1 MSGLWQRYAARFD
14 ALSLRERVMV
24 FSAVMVAVV
33 ALAYTLVIEPE
44 LLKQKRMA
52 GAMLQKHSE
61 MKAFEAQV
69 TKLVGSGGLDAGRT
83 ERERLAR
90 LRAELGALE
99 ARVTD
104 EERKFTAP
112 SQMRAVVEGLLARN
126 RGVAL
131 VEMKTLAV
139 GTIASTVKPAAQ
151 SAKPAPAKPAAGE
164 RLIYRHGVE
173 LTVTGSYLEL
183 LAYARDLERLP
194 KQLYWGALELDAASY
209 PKVSMKLTVY
219 TLSLDPT
226 WLSV

>member
-1 MSGLWQRYAARFD
+1 
-14 ALSLRERVMV
+14 V
-24 FSAVMVAVV
+24 FAAVMVAVV
-33 ALAYTLVIEPE
+33 ALAYTLAIEPQ
-44 LLKQKRMA
+44 LARQKRLA

-69 TKLVGSGGLDAGRT
+69 TKLVGGGGLDAGRT

-99 ARVTD
+99 ARVTG

-112 SQMRAVVEGLLARN
+112 SQMRAVMEGLLARN

-139 GTIASTVKPAAQ
+139 DTVASSVKPAA
-151 SAKPAPAKPAAGE
+151 KPAATPPAKPASE

-173 LTVTGSYLEL
+173 LTVVGSYLEL
-183 LAYARDLERLP
+183 LAYARDLEKLP
-194 KQLYWGALELDAASY
+194 RQLYWGALALDAASY

>member
-1 MSGLWQRYAARFD
+1 VSDLWQRYAARFD

-24 FSAVMVAVV
+24 FAAVMVAVV
-33 ALAYTLVIEPE
+33 ALAYTLAIEPQ
-44 LLKQKRMA
+44 LLKQKRIA
-52 GAMLQKHSE
+52 AAMLQKHSE

-69 TKLVGSGGLDAGRT
+69 TQLVGAGGLDAGRT

-99 ARVTD
+99 ARITA

-112 SQMRAVVEGLLARN
+112 SQMRAVIEGLLARN
-126 RGVAL
+126 RRVAL
-131 VEMKTLAV
+131 VEMRTLAV
-139 GTIASTVKPAAQ
+139 DSIASTGKPAAQ
-151 SAKPAPAKPAAGE
+151 SAKPAPAKPAAAE

-173 LTVTGSYLEL
+173 LTVAGSYLEL
-183 LAYARDLERLP
+183 LAYARDLEKLP

-209 PKVSMKLTVY
+209 PKVAMKLTVY
-219 TLSLDPT
+219 TLSLDPA

>member
-1 MSGLWQRYAARFD
+1 VSTLWQRYAGRFD

-24 FSAVMVAVV
+24 FAAVMVAVV
-33 ALAYTLVIEPE
+33 ALAYTLAIEPQ
-44 LLKQKRMA
+44 LVRQKRIGA
-52 GAMLQKHSE
+52 AMLQKQSE

-69 TKLVGSGGLDAGRT
+69 AKLIGGGELDAGRSG
-83 ERERLAR
+83 RERMAR
-90 LRAELGALE
+90 LRAEVNALD
-99 ARVTD
+99 ARVAD

-112 SQMRAVVEGLLARN
+112 SQVRAVVEGLLARN

-139 GTIASTVKPAAQ
+139 DTLAAGAKPGALPAKAVP
-151 SAKPAPAKPAAGE
+151 AKPAPGE
-164 RLIYRHGVE
+164 RLIYRHGLEV
-173 LTVTGSYLEL
+173 TVSGSYLEL
-183 LAYARDLERLP
+183 LAYARDLEKLP

>member
-1 MSGLWQRYAARFD
+1 VSALWQRYSARFD

-24 FSAVMVAVV
+24 FAAVMVALV
-33 ALAYTLVIEPE
+33 ALAYTLAIEPQ
-44 LLKQKRMA
+44 LVKQKRMA
-52 GAMLQKHSE
+52 AAMLQKHSE

-69 TKLVGSGGLDAGRT
+69 TKLVGGGGLEAGRT

-90 LRAELGALE
+90 LRAELAVLE
-99 ARVTD
+99 ARITA

-112 SQMRAVVEGLLARN
+112 AQMRAVIEGLLARS

-131 VEMKTLAV
+131 VEMKTLAADTLAPS
-139 GTIASTVKPAAQ
+139 GNAAAQ
-151 SAKPAPAKPAAGE
+151 SAKLAPAKPAAGE

-183 LAYARDLERLP
+183 LAYARDLEKLP
-194 KQLYWGALELDAASY
+194 KQLYWGTLELDAGSY
-209 PKVSMKLTVY
+209 PKVAMKLIVY
-219 TLSLDPT
+219 TLSLDPA